1 MKGPAGVSP
10 TLNGTTTI
18 SSTLELVT
26 ETAETM
32 IQQFVLQALEKKK
45 KKNQIL
51 PRIRKKPIQTKI
63 NREIN
68 K

>member
-45 KKNQIL
+45 
-51 PRIRKKPIQTKI
+51 RKIKYCPGLGKSQFKQ
-63 NREIN
+63 